1 MIRIENK
8 RTYSGPGQYVGRP
21 SVLGNPFPMHTESSR
36 TEVIEK
42 YRKWLWAKIKRN
54 NARVMAELNRLQ
66 AIADN
71 GDLVLVCW
79 CAPLPCHADV
89 IKKCIEWM
97 QSLPKTN

>member
-21 SVLGNPFPMHTESSR
+21 SVLGNPFPMRTESSR

-42 YRKWLWAKIKRN
+42 YRKWLWPKIKRN

-66 AIADN
+66 AIADA
-71 GDLVLVCW
+71 GDLVLICW
-79 CAPLPCHADV
+79 CHPLPCHADV
-89 IKKCIEWM
+89 IKKCLEWM
-97 QSLPKTN
+97 QSLPSTN

>member
-1 MIRIENK
+1 MITVANRKTHRGHGEYI
-8 RTYSGPGQYVGRP
+8 GRP
-21 SVLGNPFPMHTESSR
+21 SILGNPFEMEDESQR
-36 TEVIEK
+36 AAVISQF
-42 YRKWLWAKIKRN
+42 RSWLWNKIKLQDP
-54 NARVMAELNRLQ
+54 VVLGELQRLK